1 MGKPY
6 SIPREDYIIRSASNW
21 YTQPGSIPSDV
32 GLSAMVEMHRIIG
45 RMIDV
50 LYSDTR
56 SVSGLN
62 AHLDYPLLMRAFLQ
76 QLDQWR
82 SDWTENEDLVREADG
97 HKLSNLHSMRG
108 EPLAHCIEVSSFSLT
123 DLSICVSIDYYHA
136 YYRLFLLSFAVQHAL
151 EDTASSIDLP
161 RYCVLCFEAAERII
175 SILRDHLGPSGT
187 LRYAMVSLTFS
198 VSPKDDN

>member
-1 MGKPY
+1 MNESGCTLSSATDRELPLGVRDGWCEADSATAPHSSNSVSTQMGKPY
-6 SIPREDYIIRSASNW
+6 SIPREDYIIRSASSW
-21 YTQPGSIPSDV
+21 YTQAGSIPSDV

-82 SDWTENEDLVREADG
+82 SDWTENEDLVRESDG
-97 HKLSNLHSMRG
+97 QSLSNLHQMRG
-108 EPLAHCIEVSSFSLT
+108 KPGNRPRGGVI
-123 DLSICVSIDYYHA
+123 LSYV
-136 YYRLFLLSFAVQHAL
+136 LSRAN
-151 EDTASSIDLP
+151 DI
-161 RYCVLCFEAAERII
+161 VL
-175 SILRDHLGPSGT
+175 S
-187 LRYAMVSLTFS
+187 
-198 VSPKDDN
+198 

>member
-1 MGKPY
+1 
-6 SIPREDYIIRSASNW
+6 
-21 YTQPGSIPSDV
+21 
-32 GLSAMVEMHRIIG
+32 MVEMHRIIG

-97 HKLSNLHSMRG
+97 QKLSNLHSMRG
-108 EPLAHCIEVSSFSLT
+108 EPVSSSFL
-123 DLSICVSIDYYHA
+123 ICPSVE
-136 YYRLFLLSFAVQHAL
+136 L
-151 EDTASSIDLP
+151 
-161 RYCVLCFEAAERII
+161 I
-175 SILRDHLGPSGT
+175 S
-187 LRYAMVSLTFS
+187 V
-198 VSPKDDN
+198 